1 MIEIERKFLVKSMAY
16 REECSSK
23 TTMVQG
29 FLNTDPER
37 TVRIRIHGEIG
48 YITVKGIS
56 NDSGTTRFE
65 WEDELNLSDAKALLK
80 ICEPGIIEK
89 TRYEV
94 VIGDHT
100 YEIDEF
106 HGENEGL
113 VMAEI
118 ELESENEDFP
128 KPKWL
133 GTEVTGDV
141 RYYNS
146 NLAKQPFKYWKDEA

>member
-16 REECSSK
+16 REDSSSK
-23 TTMVQG
+23 TSMVQG

-48 YITVKGIS
+48 YITVKGKS
-56 NDSGTTRFE
+56 NESGTTRFE
-65 WEDELNLSDAKALLK
+65 WEDELNLSDARALLK

-94 VIGDHT
+94 RFDHHVF
-100 YEIDEF
+100 EIDEF
-106 HGENEGL
+106 HGDNEGL
-113 VMAEI
+113 TLAEI
-118 ELESENEDFP
+118 ELQQENEAFP
-128 KPKWL
+128 TPAWL
-133 GTEVTGDV
+133 GREVTGDN

-146 NLAKQPFKYWKDEA
+146 NLAKQPYKYWKDDA

>member
-1 MIEIERKFLVKSMAY
+1 MIEIERKFLVNSKAY
-16 REECSSK
+16 RAESRSR

-37 TVRIRIHGEIG
+37 TVRIRIHGEAG

-56 NDSGTTRFE
+56 NEAGTTRFE
-65 WEDELNLSDAKALLK
+65 WEDQLNLSDARALLQ

-94 VIGDHT
+94 VIGSHIF
-100 YEIDEF
+100 EIDEF

-113 VMAEI
+113 IMAEI
-118 ELESENEDFP
+118 ELESEDEVFP
-128 KPKWL
+128 RPEWL
-133 GTEVTGDV
+133 GTEVTGDK
-141 RYYNS
+141 RFYNS
-146 NLAKQPFKYWKDEA
+146 NLTKQPYKYWKDEI